1 MPHGRPKKKQRNTSG
16 LHNHKMSSLAPK
28 ASSTTHV
35 EQLPVT
41 SDTLPTQSQSELDS
55 ELGDC
60 EDTAIQLARVV
71 FDGLKIS
78 FKQEYC
84 EEDTD
89 ESDIDEEKEDDGDPD
104 WIPEQLQRKALK
116 RAANHKSRPSKYKKG
131 PDVMRQSVLDTYG
144 FKKEPA
150 LHTMA
155 PLSQQPG
162 LSTESEITSYA
173 RTSSIPSSQ
182 SEIISH
188 TCTSSVLSSELES
201 ASDPGLEP
209 DGLAIDVV
217 SMDDGLVD
225 EEEAKEWEEELD
237 VAIKGGSEIR
247 D

>member
-16 LHNHKMSSLAPK
+16 LRNHKMSSLAPK

-89 ESDIDEEKEDDGDPD
+89 ESDIDEEVECIVLNDKEFSRKLVEMVLKEEDGDPD

-116 RAANHKSRPSKYKKG
+116 RAANRKCECNLG
-131 PDVMRQSVLDTYG
+131 
-144 FKKEPA
+144 
-150 LHTMA
+150 
-155 PLSQQPG
+155 
-162 LSTESEITSYA
+162 
-173 RTSSIPSSQ
+173 
-182 SEIISH
+182 IS
-188 TCTSSVLSSELES
+188 
-201 ASDPGLEP
+201 
-209 DGLAIDVV
+209 
-217 SMDDGLVD
+217 
-225 EEEAKEWEEELD
+225 
-237 VAIKGGSEIR
+237 
-247 D
+247 

>member
-16 LHNHKMSSLAPK
+16 LRNHKMSSLAPK

-71 FDGLKIS
+71 FDGLKLS

-89 ESDIDEEKEDDGDPD
+89 ESDIDEEVECIVLNDKEFSRKLVEMVQKEEDGDPD

-116 RAANHKSRPSKYKKG
+116 RAANRKSRPSKYKKG
-131 PDVMRQSVLDTYG
+131 PDMMSKSERTRQRYKAQWQGQIRDN
-144 FKKEPA
+144 P
-150 LHTMA
+150 LHTHLIC
-155 PLSQQPG
+155 PFL
-162 LSTESEITSYA
+162 
-173 RTSSIPSSQ
+173 
-182 SEIISH
+182 
-188 TCTSSVLSSELES
+188 
-201 ASDPGLEP
+201 
-209 DGLAIDVV
+209 
-217 SMDDGLVD
+217 
-225 EEEAKEWEEELD
+225 
-237 VAIKGGSEIR
+237 
-247 D
+247 